1 MLSWPVRVWRVPGRG
16 PLRRLRRRR
25 RCMLLI
31 HYPADIPL
39 PPPWQPSCEVTPVVL
54 LDPLPRR
61 AVARA
66 PAGTPLPG
74 GATLYARPAV
84 TDEPRSAARDVL
96 QRATHSADQLRR
108 GPPRRA
114 VAGPGRRHGELR

>member
-39 PPPWQPSCEVTPVVL
+39 PPPWQPSWEVTPVVS

-61 AVARA
+61 SVARA
-66 PAGTPLPG
+66 PAGTPIPE
-74 GATLYARPAV
+74 GATLYAEPKV
-84 TDEPRSAARDVL
+84 TDEHRSAARDVL
-96 QRATHSADQLRR
+96 QRATESTDQLRR
-108 GPPRRA
+108 GLARSALDDPER
-114 VAGPGRRHGELR
+114 L